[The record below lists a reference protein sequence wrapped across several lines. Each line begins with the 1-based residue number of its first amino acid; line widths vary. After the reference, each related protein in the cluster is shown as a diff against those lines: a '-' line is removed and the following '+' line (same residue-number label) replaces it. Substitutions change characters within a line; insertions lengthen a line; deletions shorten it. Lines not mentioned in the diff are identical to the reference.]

1 MDHHTQ
7 FSFEIDNDNL
17 GITPVENSFINLYMP
32 QARGDYVKVYLYGL
46 KQCFNHQA
54 VPVDNIALS
63 QLFNI
68 TEGDVKNAWTY
79 WQDQKILSV
88 TYSSSGQARVTYYN
102 IPSIIMGGH
111 HREETPDPVRA
122 PKRLQPEDPAM
133 EARMAGMFEKIQAM
147 LGSRPL
153 TKAATMTFVRWHQ
166 EYNFE
171 PETIV
176 VLVEYTINII
186 SGKDNDFTSSQT
198 LKYMES
204 IARNWQEQGVV
215 TFNDAET
222 AIADSKAQQKRIYG
236 IFRYLGLRRG
246 PIAWEKTMID
256 NWFTGYGF
264 DMTLITAAMDR
275 TDKPNIRYIDA
286 ILKRWHDSGYT
297 TLSQVEADK
306 QSRPARKAETTPA
319 QDADT
324 KERKALMAEMD
335 QKDIDFIWRLYDDN
349 EPSQQ

>member
-1 MDHHTQ
+1 MSQICYNYSKSLSAIFYCDIMRTIRFSADKKRISRTLLRKETMDHHTQ

-79 WQDQKILSV
+79 WQDPKILSV

-133 EARMAGMFEKIQAM
+133 EGRMASRFEKI
-147 LGSRPL
+147 
-153 TKAATMTFVRWHQ
+153 
-166 EYNFE
+166 
-171 PETIV
+171 
-176 VLVEYTINII
+176 
-186 SGKDNDFTSSQT
+186 
-198 LKYMES
+198 
-204 IARNWQEQGVV
+204 
-215 TFNDAET
+215 
-222 AIADSKAQQKRIYG
+222 
-236 IFRYLGLRRG
+236 
-246 PIAWEKTMID
+246 
-256 NWFTGYGF
+256 
-264 DMTLITAAMDR
+264 
-275 TDKPNIRYIDA
+275 
-286 ILKRWHDSGYT
+286 
-297 TLSQVEADK
+297 
-306 QSRPARKAETTPA
+306 
-319 QDADT
+319 
-324 KERKALMAEMD
+324 
-335 QKDIDFIWRLYDDN
+335 
-349 EPSQQ
+349 